1 MKVFEVKKDSLYVF
15 MNEMQVE
22 QSTGISKIDIE
33 ENYKEIYS
41 FSKEQIRKMYKDKEI
56 YEIERSE

>member
-1 MKVFEVKKDSLYVF
+1 